1 MANVSYQNQKD
12 NLQVLQQQ
20 QQKEIR
26 PAAVTIEQEQKD
38 KTVEVINEKPTLANK
53 KKKKIK
59 NVDNTKKM
67 KKKKRGEKSK
77 TFK

>member
-67 KKKKRGEKSK
+67 KKKKERRKK
-77 TFK
+77 QDF